1 MFSGNPV
8 RPAAARVA
16 AAAVVLASLAGCANS
31 ANSSSAGQPVSRAAS
46 AAERVSL
53 AGICP
58 QRIVVQTAWTPE
70 STHGG
75 LFQLLGKDFT
85 VDSAKKRVVG
95 KLVAHGGVDTG
106 VELELRAGGP
116 ALNNQPIASLMKQDP
131 SITLGQNSLEDGIGN
146 ASDLRTTAVFS
157 PYFTDPVVFM
167 WDPTRHPDWHNL
179 NDVGQTD
186 TKVIT
191 FRSAQIDF
199 LVGAGILR
207 LGQIDF
213 SFDGAPDRLATDR
226 SIVVGGFIT
235 NDPWT
240 YAKLGIK
247 VDHDFVSDHAYPNYR
262 NQIVIRTADK
272 ARLDQCLRR
281 LVPVMQQAMADV
293 AADPAPA
300 MRAVADT
307 AAEYK
312 LLPYSYEQAMY
323 GAQTATCQG
332 LIDIGPDQSFGETA
346 PDRVQ
351 RMLDILRPIYAGGTT
366 AGQTQQRT
374 PLPADLTAGQLATN
388 EYLDPTIKPA
398 TTKGKGCPTP

>member
-1 MFSGNPV
+1 MFSKI
-8 RPAAARVA
+8 RARTGPRLLVVA
-16 AAAVVLASLAGCANS
+16 VLAALAAGCGATQEAS
-31 ANSSSAGQPVSRAAS
+31 GAGQPVSRAAS
-46 AAERVSL
+46 ATERVNL
-53 AGICP
+53 AGVCP
-58 QRIVVQTAWTPE
+58 SRIVIQTAWTPE

-75 LFQLLGKDFT
+75 LFQLLGKDFA
-85 VDSAKKRVVG
+85 VDTAKKRAIG
-95 KLVAHGGVDTG
+95 RLVAHGGVDTG

-146 ASDLRTTAVFS
+146 ATDLRTTAVFS

-179 NDVGQTD
+179 NDIGQTD

-191 FRSAQIDF
+191 FRSAEIDF

-240 YAKLGIK
+240 YAKLGIA
-247 VDHDFVSDHAYPNYR
+247 VEHDFVSDRGYPNYR

-272 ARLDQCLRR
+272 PKLDQCLRR

-307 AAEYK
+307 AATYK

-323 GAQTATCQG
+323 GAQTATCLG
-332 LIDIGPDQSFGETA
+332 LIDIGPQQAFGETA

-351 RMLDILRPIYAGGTT
+351 RMLDILRPIYAGGTP
-366 AGQTQQRT
+366 AGQTQKRT

-388 EYLDPTIKPA
+388 EYLDPSIKPVL
-398 TTKGKGCPTP
+398 TKGKGCPTP